1 MEILTTI
8 LSLILFFIALGVLVS
23 IHELGHLIAAKS
35 FNVYCSDYSIGF
47 GPKIFK
53 HKRKNGETTFSI
65 GLLPLGGYVSMYG
78 EEGEAKDGVNIPR
91 SRSLEGIKRWKR
103 IIIMAAGIIMNFVL
117 AYVIFFISAA
127 CFPNINNFYINV
139 VGINDETN
147 FKNHVKD
154 ENNNELSNE
163 LLTFFETN
171 PALNVDVLTME
182 VLDSTG
188 AVKTVS
194 PQYYIINSSSVTY
207 KGKSDYVLAF
217 DVANFNYNDTD
228 LAQYIRLFEGFT
240 YTVGDELPTNYQN
253 VYHVVN
259 NEIVPFN
266 EGETLNLPLLN
277 EDLSLK
283 EVSLNSND
291 EIKALLTFRGER
303 KENEEVNENK
313 VNVTF
318 KKDATNNFERT
329 GFGPVVNYSYLG
341 WDSFRVAGE
350 NWVESTTLIS
360 NAIIDLFSKSEAWNN
375 IGGPIAIFTQT
386 TTILSNSPFYVYLNS
401 WGMISVNLALFNLLP
416 FPGLDGWQILVE
428 IVEGIVNGFYKLHK
442 KIKGKSNKKE
452 EVKENNENINDKNK
466 NVSEKE
472 VITSINDD
480 TLVKENNVSNEEHIV
495 SEVKDDKVSINK
507 NTTLVVGNNE
517 ESNQKEK
524 IAYDDEWHIPQKIK
538 NIMST
543 IGLVLL
549 FALFFV
555 IIIKDVIGLF

>member
-78 EEGEAKDGVNIPR
+78 EEGEAPDGINIPR

-103 IIIMAAGIIMNFVL
+103 IVIMAAGIVMNFVL
-117 AYVIFFISAA
+117 AYIIFFISAV
-127 CFPNINNFYINV
+127 CFPNIDNFYINV
-139 VGINDETN
+139 VGINDETS
-147 FKNHVKD
+147 FKTHVKD
-154 ENNNELSNE
+154 ENNNELNDE

-171 PALNVDVLTME
+171 PAMNVDVLTIE
-182 VLDSTG
+182 VLDSSNT
-188 AVKTVS
+188 VKTVS
-194 PQYYIINSSSVTY
+194 PQYYIINSASVEY
-207 KGKSDYVLAF
+207 NGKSNYVLAF

-228 LAQYIRLFEGFT
+228 LAQYIRIFEGYT
-240 YTVGDELPTNYQN
+240 YTVGEELPTNYQN
-253 VYHVVN
+253 IYHVVN

-266 EGETLNLPLLN
+266 EGETFNIPLLN
-277 EDLSLK
+277 DDLTLK

-291 EIKALLTFRGER
+291 EIKALITFRSGNS
-303 KENEEVNENK
+303 ENNEPIQNK

-318 KKDATNNFERT
+318 KKDATNVFERI

-350 NWVESTTLIS
+350 NWVESTTLVS
-360 NAIIDLFSKSEAWNN
+360 NALIDLFSKSEAWNN
-375 IGGPIAIFTQT
+375 VGGPIAIFTQT
-386 TTILSNSPFYVYLNS
+386 TTILTNSPFYVYLNS
-401 WGMISVNLALFNLLP
+401 WGIISVNLALFNLLP

-428 IVEGIVNGFYKLHK
+428 IIEGIVNGFYKLHK
-442 KIKGKSNKKE
+442 KIKNKNN
-452 EVKENNENINDKNK
+452 KENKVIADNKVINDENS
-466 NVSEKE
+466 NNQSVS
-472 VITSINDD
+472 
-480 TLVKENNVSNEEHIV
+480 LNNNEETLAETVDLTKEHNIV
-495 SEVKDDKVSINK
+495 SEIQDDQVSINK

-517 ESNQKEK
+517 TLEKEK

-543 IGLVLL
+543 VGLVLL

>member
-78 EEGEAKDGVNIPR
+78 EEGEAPDGINIPR

-103 IIIMAAGIIMNFVL
+103 IVIMAAGIVMNFVL
-117 AYVIFFISAA
+117 AYIIFFISAV
-127 CFPNINNFYINV
+127 CFPNIDNFYINV
-139 VGINDETN
+139 VGINDETS
-147 FKNHVKD
+147 FKTHVKD
-154 ENNNELSNE
+154 ENNNELNNE

-171 PALNVDVLTME
+171 PAMNVDVLTIE
-182 VLDSTG
+182 VLDSSNT
-188 AVKTVS
+188 VKTVS
-194 PQYYIINSSSVTY
+194 PQYYIINSASVEY
-207 KGKSDYVLAF
+207 NGKSNYVLAF
-217 DVANFNYNDTD
+217 DVANFNFNDTD
-228 LAQYIRLFEGFT
+228 LAQYIRIFEGYT
-240 YTVGDELPTNYQN
+240 YTVGEELPTNYQN
-253 VYHVVN
+253 IYHVVN

-266 EGETLNLPLLN
+266 EGETFNIPLLN
-277 EDLSLK
+277 DDLTLK

-291 EIKALLTFRGER
+291 EIKALITFRSGNS
-303 KENEEVNENK
+303 ENNEPIQNK

-318 KKDATNNFERT
+318 KKDATNVFERI

-350 NWVESTTLIS
+350 NWVESTTLVS
-360 NAIIDLFSKSEAWNN
+360 NALIDLFSKSEAWNN
-375 IGGPIAIFTQT
+375 VGGPIAIFTQT
-386 TTILSNSPFYVYLNS
+386 TTILTNSPFYVYLNS
-401 WGMISVNLALFNLLP
+401 WGIISVNLALFNLLP

-428 IVEGIVNGFYKLHK
+428 IIEGIVNGFYKLHK
-442 KIKGKSNKKE
+442 KIKNKNN
-452 EVKENNENINDKNK
+452 KENKVIADNKVINDENS
-466 NVSEKE
+466 NNQSVS
-472 VITSINDD
+472 
-480 TLVKENNVSNEEHIV
+480 LNNNEETLAETVDLTKEHNIV
-495 SEVKDDKVSINK
+495 SEIQDDQVSINK

-517 ESNQKEK
+517 TLEKEK
-524 IAYDDEWHIPQKIK
+524 ISYDDEWHIPQKIK

-543 IGLVLL
+543 VGLVLL

>member
-78 EEGEAKDGVNIPR
+78 EEGEAPDGINIPR

-103 IIIMAAGIIMNFVL
+103 IVIMAAGIVMNFVL
-117 AYVIFFISAA
+117 AYIIFFISAV
-127 CFPNINNFYINV
+127 CFPNIDNFYINV
-139 VGINDETN
+139 VGINDETS
-147 FKNHVKD
+147 FKTHVKD
-154 ENNNELSNE
+154 ENNNELNNE

-171 PALNVDVLTME
+171 PAMNVDVLTIE
-182 VLDSTG
+182 VLDSSNT
-188 AVKTVS
+188 VKTVS
-194 PQYYIINSSSVTY
+194 PQYYIINSASVEY
-207 KGKSDYVLAF
+207 NGKSNYVLAF

-228 LAQYIRLFEGFT
+228 LAQYIRIFEGYT
-240 YTVGDELPTNYQN
+240 YTVGEELPTNYQN
-253 VYHVVN
+253 IYHVVN

-266 EGETLNLPLLN
+266 EGETFNIPLLN
-277 EDLSLK
+277 DDLTLK

-291 EIKALLTFRGER
+291 EIKALITFRSGNS
-303 KENEEVNENK
+303 ENNEPIQNK

-318 KKDATNNFERT
+318 KKDATNVFERI

-350 NWVESTTLIS
+350 NWVESTTLVS
-360 NAIIDLFSKSEAWNN
+360 NALIDLFSKSEAWNN
-375 IGGPIAIFTQT
+375 VGGPIAIFTQT
-386 TTILSNSPFYVYLNS
+386 TTILTNSPFYVYLNS
-401 WGMISVNLALFNLLP
+401 WGIISVNLALFNLLP

-428 IVEGIVNGFYKLHK
+428 IIEGIVNGFYKLHK
-442 KIKGKSNKKE
+442 KIKNKNN
-452 EVKENNENINDKNK
+452 KENKVIADNKVINDENS
-466 NVSEKE
+466 NNQSVS
-472 VITSINDD
+472 
-480 TLVKENNVSNEEHIV
+480 LNNNEETLAETVDLTKEHNIV
-495 SEVKDDKVSINK
+495 SEIQDDQVSINK

-517 ESNQKEK
+517 TLEKEE

>member
-78 EEGEAKDGVNIPR
+78 EEGEAPDGINIPR

-103 IIIMAAGIIMNFVL
+103 IVIMAAGIVMNFVL
-117 AYVIFFISAA
+117 AYIIFFISAV
-127 CFPNINNFYINV
+127 CFPNIDNFYINV
-139 VGINDETN
+139 VGINDETS
-147 FKNHVKD
+147 FKTHVKD
-154 ENNNELSNE
+154 ENNNELNNE

-171 PALNVDVLTME
+171 PAMNVDVLTIE
-182 VLDSTG
+182 VLDSSNT
-188 AVKTVS
+188 VKTVS
-194 PQYYIINSSSVTY
+194 PQYYIINSASVEY
-207 KGKSDYVLAF
+207 NGKSNYVLAF

-228 LAQYIRLFEGFT
+228 LAQYIRIFEGYT
-240 YTVGDELPTNYQN
+240 YTVGEELPTNYQN
-253 VYHVVN
+253 IYHVVN

-266 EGETLNLPLLN
+266 EGETFNIPLLN
-277 EDLSLK
+277 DDLTLK

-291 EIKALLTFRGER
+291 EIKALITFRSGNS
-303 KENEEVNENK
+303 ENNEPIQNK

-318 KKDATNNFERT
+318 KKDATNVFERI

-350 NWVESTTLIS
+350 NWIESTTLVS
-360 NAIIDLFSKSEAWNN
+360 NALIDLFSKSEAWNN
-375 IGGPIAIFTQT
+375 VGGPIAIFTQT
-386 TTILSNSPFYVYLNS
+386 TTILTNSPFYVYLNS
-401 WGMISVNLALFNLLP
+401 WGIISVNLALFNLLP

-428 IVEGIVNGFYKLHK
+428 IIEGIVNGFYKLHK
-442 KIKGKSNKKE
+442 KIKNKNN
-452 EVKENNENINDKNK
+452 KENKVIADNKVINDENS
-466 NVSEKE
+466 NNQSVS
-472 VITSINDD
+472 
-480 TLVKENNVSNEEHIV
+480 LNNNEETLAETVDLTKEHNIV
-495 SEVKDDKVSINK
+495 SEIQDDQVSINK

-517 ESNQKEK
+517 TLEKEE